1 MRSDGYG
8 FFVKNMAA
16 MIRFYRDAL
25 GFTIQETEG
34 TDREGK
40 VLTPLVYTILKAI
53 ALAMGV
59 SVAVLSV
66 LTELDVHFG
75 MSMLGIGL
83 AFLAMTSLEE
93 KGKA

>member
-40 VLTPLVYTILKAI
+40 VLTPLVHTILKAI